1 MTLYIQCMALES
13 HHHSHHIVLCAE
25 FCSVLAFRQ
34 HHDMPHYFGC
44 SDLYFICRLR
54 PLTFDL
60 HPCEKEVEE
69 CQWMSVH
76 ELATSEEVCV
86 AFAPPPSAISP
97 PPLPPPRAPF

>member
-1 MTLYIQCMALES
+1 MIYILY
-13 HHHSHHIVLCAE
+13 IVLCAE

-69 CQWMSVH
+69 CQWMNVH
-76 ELATSEEVCV
+76 ELATSEEVCG
-86 AFAPPPSAISP
+86 AFAPPLVVSFP
-97 PPLPPPRAPF
+97 PAFSFILGSSVVERSV